1 LWYGFN
7 YNALKMKR
15 STTLLIIISF
25 FLVVSQYGCE
35 DDNGSDKT
43 TEELLIESQWRV
55 VATIFN
61 PPVSVLGEPLS
72 EATMDCLKDDT
83 YSFISNG
90 TIAVEKGEN
99 DCDFEGNILPPG
111 SQWFVNETDDTLS
124 LHTSSDTIYFEVIE
138 ISPTTLKLV
147 TRLTKSD
154 FVKYSG
160 VDTTDIQDLII
171 IDPNTKLVTTFR
183 GS

>member
-1 LWYGFN
+1 MWYGFN
-7 YNALKMKR
+7 YNALKMKK
-15 STTLLIIISF
+15 STTLLIILGTLLIISQF
-25 FLVVSQYGCE
+25 GCE
-35 DDNGSDKT
+35 DDSGSDKT
-43 TEELLIESQWRV
+43 TAELLTESQWQM

-72 EATMDCLKDDT
+72 EATLDCQKDDT

-90 TIAVEKGEN
+90 TIVVDKGEN
-99 DCDFEGNILPPG
+99 ECDFDGNILPPG
-111 SQWFVNETDDTLS
+111 SQWSVNEAGDTLS
-124 LHTSSDTIYFEVIE
+124 LQTASDTINFEVIE

-147 TRLTKSD
+147 TSLTKSD

>member
-1 LWYGFN
+1 
-7 YNALKMKR
+7 MKK
-15 STTLLIIISF
+15 STISLIILSSFLIISQF
-25 FLVVSQYGCE
+25 GCE
-35 DDNGSDKT
+35 DNSGNDKT
-43 TEELLIESQWRV
+43 TAELLTESQWRM

-72 EATMDCLKDDT
+72 EVTLDCQKDDT

-90 TIAVEKGEN
+90 TVAVEPGEK
-99 DCDFEGNILPPG
+99 DCDFGGNILPAG
-111 SQWFVNETDDTLS
+111 SQWAVNENGDTLS
-124 LHTSSDTIYFEVIE
+124 LQTASDTISFEVIE

-147 TRLTKSD
+147 TSLTKSD
-154 FVKYSG
+154 FVTLSG
-160 VDTTDIQDLII
+160 VDTTNIQDLII